1 MEEQEARFEVKIM
14 IFFNSFPPKLGVI
27 EMRNRLFDMK
37 VVTGMF
43 APFAPSLVDIALL
56 PRLPPPL
63 I

>member
-37 VVTGMF
+37 VVGGHVCSVCTQ
-43 APFAPSLVDIALL
+43 
-56 PRLPPPL
+56 PR
-63 I
+63 